1 MLCLSE
7 KDILETAPPI
17 EVGDE
22 VEAAGIRNRS

>member
-7 KDILETAPPI
+7 KDILETAAPI
-17 EVGDE
+17 EVVDE